1 VKRLFASG
9 VVLLIGASVF
19 AQSASNQVNASASQH
34 ASVSASPAGANAE
47 SNTAVGANQQ
57 TGVTSSKA
65 SNPGQNPKKENGR
78 QSSRTA
84 AAGQLASGTAIHA
97 VLAKPL
103 DARKNKQGDPVVA
116 RTTAAVRSKRGVVIP
131 KGSQILGHVTQ
142 ASVRGKGQTESA
154 LGIMFDRAV
163 LKNGAEVPLDV
174 AVQAI
179 AAAQT
184 TAPMQSGD
192 DSLSAG
198 SAMSSG
204 AATAGGRLLG
214 GVGAGVLTN
223 TNTAV
228 ASNVG
233 GTLGSATSGTT
244 SLTGELSSNTTGVVG
259 IPGMALQAAG
269 SSNTD
274 ASVIS
279 SASENVHL
287 QSGTQM
293 LLMSK

>member
-1 VKRLFASG
+1 
-9 VVLLIGASVF
+9 
-19 AQSASNQVNASASQH
+19 VNASASQH

-47 SNTAVGANQQ
+47 SNTAVRANQQ
-57 TGVTSSKA
+57 NGFTSSKA

-78 QSSRTA
+78 QSSGTA

-204 AATAGGRLLG
+204 AATAGGGLLG
-214 GVGAGVLTN
+214 GVGAGAGAGVLTN
-223 TNTAV
+223 TTTAV
-228 ASNVG
+228 GSNVG